1 MRLNYTITTECP
13 LESLFAAFAHLCG
26 LFSLL
31 DVSLMWCFLS
41 SLGLESVVKVN
52 INVQDVNDNEPEL
65 RADDIY
71 ICENDESN
79 TVRGDSFYIYTIYRF

>member
-1 MRLNYTITTECP
+1 
-13 LESLFAAFAHLCG
+13 
-26 LFSLL
+26 
-31 DVSLMWCFLS
+31 MWCFLS

-52 INVQDVNDNEPEL
+52 INVQDVNDNEPGL

-79 TVRGDSFYIYTIYRF
+79 TVRGDRFYIYTIYRF

>member
-1 MRLNYTITTECP
+1 MRLNYTITECP
-13 LESLFAAFAHLCG
+13 LECLFAAFAHLFG

-31 DVSLMWCFLS
+31 DVSLIWCFLPFV
-41 SLGLESVVKVN
+41 GLESVVKVN

-79 TVRGDSFYIYTIYRF
+79 TVRGDSFYTYTIYRF